1 MAQINIASSHRMM
14 TAVFVAITY
23 QRMSLEA
30 NFSALERMKYTSR
43 LCSNLTTSTS
53 TEKLIE

>member
-1 MAQINIASSHRMM
+1 MAQINIASLRREM

-23 QRMSLEA
+23 QQMSYDV
-30 NFSALERMKYTSR
+30 NALERKKYTLARSKG
-43 LCSNLTTSTS
+43 LAAS